1 MKCPECGCE
10 KFVRDER
17 HGEVLCAKCGLVIED
32 KIVDTSQEWR
42 AFDHEQRSKR
52 ERTGSAITLTK
63 HDKGLTTMIGRSGYA
78 DLYQLSPKKR
88 AEVYRLRRWQQQI
101 SSATERNL
109 RYALSELD
117 RMSSFLSLPKNVKEQ
132 AAMVY
137 RQVVEKGL
145 VRGRSMES
153 VVAAAVYIACRKYG
167 VPRTLDEIADSS
179 GLKKREIGRTYRFV
193 TRELAIKMVPTRPEE
208 YVPRFASALGLSGEI
223 QSKSIDIL
231 KEASDMELVS
241 GRGPTGVAAAAIY
254 IAATISGERRTQRE
268 VAEVAGV
275 TEVTIRNRYKEL
287 VEELGIEISEPEV
300 AATAEASAPVAK
312 VEVPAEPEEEA
323 PATET
328 EEEAEPKEQAKETM
342 PKPAAKSQKKPA
354 AKPAKKAAKKPAKPA
369 KKPAKTPKKPS
380 AKKPKSKKP
389 GKK

>member
-1 MKCPECGCE
+1 MDKTKKGEKEMKEVKCPDCGSTKVYKDE
-10 KFVRDER
+10 K
-17 HGEVLCAKCGLVIED
+17 HAEVVCTGCGTVIEE
-32 KIVDTSQEWR
+32 KIVDTTQEWR
-42 AFDHEQRSKR
+42 AFDYEQRAKR

-78 DLYQLSPKKR
+78 DLYQLAPKKR
-88 AEVYRLRRWQQQI
+88 AEIYRLRRWQQQI

-117 RMSSFLSLPKNVKEQ
+117 RMASFLSLPKNVKEQ
-132 AAMVY
+132 AALVY
-137 RQVVEKGL
+137 RQVVQKGL

-153 VVAAAVYIACRKYG
+153 VVAASAYIACRKYEI
-167 VPRTLDEIADSS
+167 PRTLDEIAEAC

-193 TRELAIKMVPTRPEE
+193 IRELQIRMVPTKPEE
-208 YVPRFASALGLSGEI
+208 YVPRFASSLRLSGEI

-231 KEASDMELVS
+231 KEAADKELVS

-254 IAATISGERRTQRE
+254 IAATMANERRTQRE

-287 VEELGIEISEPEV
+287 VVELGLDIKILEEEEPAPKQYAPTKRRQYFSEEEIAAAEEPIEIPG
-300 AATAEASAPVAK
+300 A
-312 VEVPAEPEEEA
+312 
-323 PATET
+323 
-328 EEEAEPKEQAKETM
+328 
-342 PKPAAKSQKKPA
+342 KKPE
-354 AKPAKKAAKKPAKPA
+354 PAKKAKPAAAPKKAKKK
-369 KKPAKTPKKPS
+369 
-380 AKKPKSKKP
+380 